1 MEKGIRSPHPANPA
15 NNKEADMEPM
25 LDYIERLATSPMDD
39 DTFEE
44 LKQFLEEKTNELSR
58 LNAIYRSQTGKNYV
72 P

>member
-1 MEKGIRSPHPANPA
+1 
-15 NNKEADMEPM
+15 MEPI

-72 P
+72 PAI